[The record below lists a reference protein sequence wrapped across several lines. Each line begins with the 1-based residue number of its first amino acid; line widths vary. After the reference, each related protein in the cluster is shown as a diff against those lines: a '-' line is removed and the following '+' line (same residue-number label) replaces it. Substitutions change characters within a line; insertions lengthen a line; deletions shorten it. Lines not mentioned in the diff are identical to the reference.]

1 MNSITPRAL
10 DGRRVLEIAG
20 VAGAYCGRLL
30 ADLGAE
36 VILVEPP
43 GGDPV
48 RDAGGGFLHA
58 YMNAG
63 KKSVTLALGT
73 TAGRD
78 TLLEL
83 ARGTDVLIESL
94 APGRLA
100 ALGLGYDRLRQANPA
115 LVLTSITAFGQSGP
129 HRDFPAADIVAMAM
143 GGAMVVT
150 GDPADPP
157 VTLAGSQ
164 ACVSA
169 STLAAAGSLIAL
181 RHAALTG
188 HGQHVDISMQEAVL
202 AVTSICG
209 AGKWLD
215 DGIVPKRFGTGTF
228 SSVPSGTYPCIDGEI
243 YLMVNRPLHW
253 KALARWVH
261 ETTGN
266 EEILDPMF
274 EGSSLLRQPYREL
287 LDIFIREHTAR
298 FTVEELYREGQR
310 RHLAM
315 SPLRTVS
322 EMCRDTHLA
331 ARGFFVESAPP
342 DGSRARMPGPA
353 YRLSRT
359 PCAPRGA
366 APRAGEHDAQIAAL
380 LARAVA
386 PRDAARCL
394 TPGAPLAGVRVI
406 EFGAGMAGPW
416 IGRFMAW
423 CGADVIKVESRA
435 YPDVTR
441 LYIPPR
447 EPERG
452 VQPELSPWFTDWN
465 AGKRFVSLDLTVPAG
480 AALARRLVGAADVV
494 IDNNST
500 GMLAKFGLGFGELA
514 RMKPAL
520 VLFSSTGY
528 GDSGPDHHY
537 VSWGPNIET
546 LSGIA
551 SVSGFPHRACT
562 MTQFAYPDPLSALHG
577 LCAIM
582 AALEHRRDSGEGQH
596 IDLSQLESTV
606 AAIGHLALACL
617 AEGREPQRLGNASPD
632 HAPQGCYPCLGDDR
646 WCVIAVAGEPEWACF
661 CELLGHPEWLR
672 DQRFATAAA
681 RRAHAAE
688 LDRLI
693 GAWTASQDR
702 YALMRRL
709 AAAGIAAGVVQDVED
724 QLERDAHLAE
734 RGFFERIVHLRKGS
748 VLAPGIP
755 LGLTATPGRTRDTG
769 RTRGHDN
776 SEVFRGLLG
785 LSGPEFDRAV
795 AAGAIEAGDE

>member
-1 MNSITPRAL
+1 
-10 DGRRVLEIAG
+10 
-20 VAGAYCGRLL
+20 
-30 ADLGAE
+30 
-36 VILVEPP
+36 
-43 GGDPV
+43 
-48 RDAGGGFLHA
+48 
-58 YMNAG
+58 
-63 KKSVTLALGT
+63 
-73 TAGRD
+73 
-78 TLLEL
+78 
-83 ARGTDVLIESL
+83 
-94 APGRLA
+94 
-100 ALGLGYDRLRQANPA
+100 
-115 LVLTSITAFGQSGP
+115 
-129 HRDFPAADIVAMAM
+129 
-143 GGAMVVT
+143 
-150 GDPADPP
+150 
-157 VTLAGSQ
+157 
-164 ACVSA
+164 
-169 STLAAAGSLIAL
+169 
-181 RHAALTG
+181 
-188 HGQHVDISMQEAVL
+188 
-202 AVTSICG
+202 
-209 AGKWLD
+209 
-215 DGIVPKRFGTGTF
+215 
-228 SSVPSGTYPCIDGEI
+228 
-243 YLMVNRPLHW
+243 
-253 KALARWVH
+253 
-261 ETTGN
+261 
-266 EEILDPMF
+266 
-274 EGSSLLRQPYREL
+274 
-287 LDIFIREHTAR
+287 
-298 FTVEELYREGQR
+298 
-310 RHLAM
+310 
-315 SPLRTVS
+315 
-322 EMCRDTHLA
+322 
-331 ARGFFVESAPP
+331 
-342 DGSRARMPGPA
+342 
-353 YRLSRT
+353 
-359 PCAPRGA
+359 
-366 APRAGEHDAQIAAL
+366 
-380 LARAVA
+380 
-386 PRDAARCL
+386 
-394 TPGAPLAGVRVI
+394 
-406 EFGAGMAGPW
+406 
-416 IGRFMAW
+416 
-423 CGADVIKVESRA
+423 
-435 YPDVTR
+435 
-441 LYIPPR
+441 
-447 EPERG
+447 

-646 WCVIAVAGEPEWACF
+646 WCVIAVAGEPEWARF
-661 CELLGHPEWLR
+661 CELLGRPEWLR

-693 GAWTASQDR
+693 GARTASQDR

-724 QLERDAHLAE
+724 KLERDVHLAE
-734 RGFFERIVHLRKGS
+734 RGFFERIVHLRRGS

-769 RTRGHDN
+769 RARGHDN

-795 AAGAIEAGDE
+795 AAGAIEAPEASRPGSAVVPN